1 MDKRSASDHKQ
12 VKINA
17 KSLWEDDV
25 EVIPV
30 SFGSE
35 ADRNELSQITPHS
48 GNLILVDLSNDTNSV
63 AGKIMDKVR
72 KGRTGTSGSLTSWR
86 LPWVS
91 FFQTSFRA
99 GYFGTVFLQKGPTFL
114 LRHEN
119 VL

>member
-17 KSLWEDDV
+17 KLLWEDDV

-48 GNLILVDLSNDTNSV
+48 GNLILVDLSNNTNSV
-63 AGKIMDKVR
+63 AEKIMDKVR
-72 KGRTGTSGSLTSWR
+72 KGRPGTSGSPSDQLALT
-86 LPWVS
+86 LGFFGFS

-99 GYFGTVFLQKGPTFL
+99 GYFGTVFLQKGPTVL
-114 LRHEN
+114 L
-119 VL
+119 

>member
-48 GNLILVDLSNDTNSV
+48 GNLILVDLSNKTNSV
-63 AGKIMDKVR
+63 AEKIMDKVR

-86 LPWVS
+86 
-91 FFQTSFRA
+91 
-99 GYFGTVFLQKGPTFL
+99 
-114 LRHEN
+114 
-119 VL
+119 

>member
-17 KSLWEDDV
+17 KSLREDDV

-48 GNLILVDLSNDTNSV
+48 GNLILVDLSNNTNSV
-63 AGKIMDKVR
+63 AEKIMDKVR
-72 KGRTGTSGSLTSWR
+72 KGRTWTSGSLTSWR
-86 LPWVS
+86 S

-99 GYFGTVFLQKGPTFL
+99 GYFGTVFLQKGPTIL